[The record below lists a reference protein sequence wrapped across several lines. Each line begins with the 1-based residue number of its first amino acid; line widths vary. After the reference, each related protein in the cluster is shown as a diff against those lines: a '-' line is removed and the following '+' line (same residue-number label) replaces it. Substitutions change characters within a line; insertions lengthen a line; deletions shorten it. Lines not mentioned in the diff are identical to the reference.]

1 MKPAPI
7 FWILSLL
14 VISLAVADRIL
25 RKKNIRN
32 SLVRA
37 SSSLAAIALLL
48 AFLYAIYF
56 GVFVGFP
63 E

>member
-1 MKPAPI
+1 MKPAPL